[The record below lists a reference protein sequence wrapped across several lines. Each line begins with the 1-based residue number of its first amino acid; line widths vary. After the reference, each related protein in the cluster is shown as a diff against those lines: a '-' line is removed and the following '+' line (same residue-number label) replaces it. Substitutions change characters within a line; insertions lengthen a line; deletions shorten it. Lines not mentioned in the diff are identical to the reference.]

1 MFMKLADV
9 SYETILENLH
19 DGLYFVDRD
28 RVITYWNKAAE
39 QISGFSAAE
48 VIGRSCSDNILT
60 HVDGSGRSLCLGL
73 CPLAHSIA
81 DGKFRE
87 AEVYMH
93 HKDGHRIPVS
103 VRISV
108 LRERDGR
115 IIGGI
120 ELFTDISNQKA
131 NALRVEELEKLALL
145 DNLTQ
150 LANRHYIEKEL
161 QSRFEEKKRF
171 HVPFGVLFL
180 DIDRFKQ
187 CNDRHGHDAGDEVLR
202 FVAKTFIAS
211 SRPFD
216 LYGRWGGEEFI
227 AIIRNISSQ
236 DLEQLGNRLRLL
248 VEQSYIAYGGK
259 RLQVTISL
267 GATMVQDDDSMES
280 LMKRADTLLYRS
292 KAAGRNCLTIG

>member
-1 MFMKLADV
+1 MKLADV
-9 SYETILENLH
+9 SFESIIENLH

-39 QISGFSAAE
+39 QISGFSREE
-48 VIGRSCSDNILT
+48 VVGKSCSDNILT
-60 HVDGSGRSLCLGL
+60 HVDGSGRSLCFGM
-73 CPLAHSIA
+73 CPLAQSIA

-108 LRERDGR
+108 LRDEKGGV
-115 IIGGI
+115 IGGI
-120 ELFTDISNQKA
+120 ELFTDISNQKV
-131 NALRVEELEKLALL
+131 NALRLQELEKLALL

-150 LANRHYIEKEL
+150 LANRHYLEKEL
-161 QSRFEEKKRF
+161 LSRFEEKKRF
-171 HVPFGVLFL
+171 QLPFGVLFM
-180 DIDRFKQ
+180 DIDHFKEF
-187 CNDRHGHDAGDEVLR
+187 NDSYGHDAGDEVLR
-202 FVAKTFIAS
+202 FVAKTFIVN

-216 LYGRWGGEEFI
+216 LYGRWGGEEFL
-227 AIIRNISSQ
+227 AIIRNISLP
-236 DLEQLGNRLRLL
+236 DLVELGDRLRLL
-248 VEQSYIAYGGK
+248 VEQSYIVYESE

-267 GATMVQDDDSMES
+267 GATLVQDDDTMES
-280 LMKRADTLLYRS
+280 LVKRADTLMYRS

>member
-1 MFMKLADV
+1 MKLADI
-9 SYETILENLH
+9 SFESILENLH

-39 QISGFSAAE
+39 QISGFSREE
-48 VIGRSCSDNILT
+48 VVGKSCSDNILT
-60 HVDGSGRSLCLGL
+60 HVDGSGRSLCFGM
-73 CPLAHSIA
+73 CPLAQSIA

-108 LRERDGR
+108 LRDREGK
-115 IIGGI
+115 ILGGI
-120 ELFTDISNQKA
+120 ELFTDISNQQA
-131 NALRVEELEKLALL
+131 NALRLQELEKLALL

-150 LANRHYIEKEL
+150 LANRHYLEKEL
-161 QSRFEEKKRF
+161 LSRFEEKKRF
-171 HVPFGVLFL
+171 QLPFGVLFL
-180 DIDRFKQ
+180 DIDHFKEF
-187 CNDRHGHDAGDEVLR
+187 NDRYGHDAGDEVLR
-202 FVAKTFIAS
+202 FVAKTFIVN

-216 LYGRWGGEEFI
+216 LYGRWGGEEFL
-227 AIIRNISSQ
+227 AIIRNISLR
-236 DLEQLGNRLRLL
+236 DLEELGDRLRLL
-248 VEQSYIAYGGK
+248 VEQSYIVYESE

-267 GATMVQDDDSMES
+267 GATLVRDDDTMES
-280 LMKRADTLLYRS
+280 LVKRADTLMYRS

>member
-1 MFMKLADV
+1 MKLTGV
-9 SYETILENLH
+9 SYESIIENLH

-48 VIGRSCSDNILT
+48 VVGRSCSDNILT

-73 CPLAHSIA
+73 CPLAQSIA

-108 LRERDGR
+108 LRDEGGR
-115 IIGGI
+115 ILGGI
-120 ELFTDISNQKA
+120 ELFTDISNHKA
-131 NALRVEELEKLALL
+131 NALRLQELEKLALL

-150 LANRHYIEKEL
+150 LANRHYIEKEIL
-161 QSRFEEKKRF
+161 NCFAEKKRL
-171 HVPFGVLFL
+171 HVPFGLLFL
-180 DIDRFKQ
+180 DIDHFKQ
-187 CNDRHGHDAGDEVLR
+187 FNDSHGHDAGDAVLR
-202 FVAKTFIAS
+202 FVAKTFLAN

-227 AIIRNISSQ
+227 AIIRNISRQ
-236 DLEQLGNRLRLL
+236 DLAQLGNRLRLL
-248 VEQSYIAYGGK
+248 VEQSYIVYGRE
-259 RLQVTISL
+259 RLQVTLSL
-267 GATMVQDDDSMES
+267 GATLVRDDDTMES
-280 LMKRADTLLYRS
+280 LVKRADTLMYRS
-292 KAAGRNCLTIG
+292 KEAGRNCLTAG